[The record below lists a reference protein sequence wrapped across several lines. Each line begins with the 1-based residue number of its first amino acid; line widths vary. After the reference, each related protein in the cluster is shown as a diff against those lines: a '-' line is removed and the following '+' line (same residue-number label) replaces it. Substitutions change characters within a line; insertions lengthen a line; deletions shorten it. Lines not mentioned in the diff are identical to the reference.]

1 MVEYKA
7 WQELE
12 KGKEREIRDKQNL
25 ILLEQCGLNEI
36 KVSDELVRAANAK
49 NEVVAKLEYDKGYQE
64 RLGTRKKENEQLHKK
79 TLEYKSNMH
88 EKTKQ
93 FKEQLK
99 DHELKRK
106 PFNAKINELSLANAT
121 AYKNRK

>member
-1 MVEYKA
+1 M
-7 WQELE
+7 
-12 KGKEREIRDKQNL
+12 
-25 ILLEQCGLNEI
+25 
-36 KVSDELVRAANAK
+36 RATNFK
-49 NEVVAKLEYDKGYQE
+49 NEVVSKLEYDKGYQE

-99 DHELKRK
+99 EHELKRK
-106 PFNAKINELSLANAT
+106 PFNAKINEQSLANAT
-121 AYKNRK
+121 AYKNRNNTNDYIFHEDSPGAAHMDSTLDFLGEAESMQHGIDAKMR

>member
-1 MVEYKA
+1 
-7 WQELE
+7 
-12 KGKEREIRDKQNL
+12 
-25 ILLEQCGLNEI
+25 LLEQCGLNEI

>member
-1 MVEYKA
+1 
-7 WQELE
+7 
-12 KGKEREIRDKQNL
+12 
-25 ILLEQCGLNEI
+25 LLEQCGLNEI

-49 NEVVAKLEYDKGYQE
+49 NEVLDKLEYDKGYQE